1 MSRIMSIFGTRPEAI
16 KMAPIVA
23 RLQRTPNVESVV
35 CVTGQHRQML
45 DRMCE
50 LFGLAPDV
58 DLDLMKPGQRPV
70 DVLCAAVG
78 ELAPIIRD
86 ASPDVILVQGD
97 TTTAMAA
104 ALAGAYEGA
113 AIGHVEAGLRTFDKR
128 QPFPE
133 ELNRLVVAACGDLH
147 FAPTASSATNL
158 IREGHDPKTVW
169 ITGNTVIDA
178 LLDVHARPFEP
189 PPGDPLA
196 EVPWDRDVILVT
208 AHRRENFGQPM
219 RDALGAIAEI
229 QKRSAGSAHV
239 VYPVHPNPEVRA
251 AVDDTLAGLDGIT
264 LLPPLDYQRLVH
276 VMGRARLIIT
286 DSGGIQEEAPAL
298 GKPVLVLRDVTE
310 RPEAV
315 DFGTVKLVGCD
326 PERIIHETI
335 RLLEDPSA
343 YALMAERTN
352 PYGDGRAA
360 ERITA
365 ALTGAHVEEF
375 CPDGD
380 ADADLDAPTE
390 TAPDTQATGARG

>member
-1 MSRIMSIFGTRPEAI
+1 
-16 KMAPIVA
+16 
-23 RLQRTPNVESVV
+23 
-35 CVTGQHRQML
+35 
-45 DRMCE
+45 
-50 LFGLAPDV
+50 
-58 DLDLMKPGQRPV
+58 
-70 DVLCAAVG
+70 
-78 ELAPIIRD
+78 
-86 ASPDVILVQGD
+86 
-97 TTTAMAA
+97 
-104 ALAGAYEGA
+104 
-113 AIGHVEAGLRTFDKR
+113 
-128 QPFPE
+128 
-133 ELNRLVVAACGDLH
+133 
-147 FAPTASSATNL
+147 
-158 IREGHDPKTVW
+158 
-169 ITGNTVIDA
+169 
-178 LLDVHARPFEP
+178 
-189 PPGDPLA
+189 
-196 EVPWDRDVILVT
+196 
-208 AHRRENFGQPM
+208 
-219 RDALGAIAEI
+219 
-229 QKRSAGSAHV
+229 
-239 VYPVHPNPEVRA
+239 VHPNPEVRA

-390 TAPDTQATGARG
+390 TAPDTQATGTRG